1 MLVESGDIR
10 QIGADF
16 ADFKVTINQC
26 VKTKTYPLPTAE
38 DIFAH
43 LAGGRVF
50 TKLDLSQAYLQLPVG
65 DDSKDLLVIN
75 TPKGLFRYNW
85 LPYGVSVAPAIF
97 QSVMDRVLHNLPVAC
112 YLDDILIAAP
122 TVKEHDML
130 LEKVLQWLQ
139 DSGIHLREEKCH
151 IGQGQVEYLGHV
163 VDGTGIH
170 PTEDKVQAIKEA
182 PVPKDITQLR
192 AFVGLINY
200 YGKFIPQVATHMAP
214 LYKLMENNH
223 KCSWTEECH
232 NAYLKCKEMLTCDAV
247 LAH

>member
-1 MLVESGDIR
+1 MVIIPKSNGNLRVCG
-10 QIGADF
+10 
-16 ADFKVTINQC
+16 DFKVTINHC
-26 VKTKTYPLPTAE
+26 VETKTYPLPTAE

-50 TKLDLSQAYLQLPVG
+50 TKLDLSQAYLQLPVD

-97 QSVMDRVLHNLPVAC
+97 QSVMDHVLHNFPVAC

-122 TVKEHDML
+122 TVKEHDVL
-130 LEKVLQWLQ
+130 LEKVLQRLQ

-151 IGQGQVEYLGHV
+151 IDQGQVEYLGHV

-170 PTEDKVQAIKEA
+170 PTEDKV
-182 PVPKDITQLR
+182 
-192 AFVGLINY
+192 
-200 YGKFIPQVATHMAP
+200 
-214 LYKLMENNH
+214 
-223 KCSWTEECH
+223 
-232 NAYLKCKEMLTCDAV
+232 
-247 LAH
+247 